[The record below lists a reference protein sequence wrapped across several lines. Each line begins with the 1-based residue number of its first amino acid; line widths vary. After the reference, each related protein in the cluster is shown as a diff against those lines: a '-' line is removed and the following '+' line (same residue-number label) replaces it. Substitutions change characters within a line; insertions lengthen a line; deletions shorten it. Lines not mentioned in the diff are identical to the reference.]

1 MIVIRLPTTLCVRR
15 EVQGGQEANLIVPR
29 FSRSLLFSPWEPGYE
44 QTD

>member
-29 FSRSLLFSPWEPGYE
+29 FSFSAFFAMGAWI
-44 QTD
+44 